1 MLKLNPKRLKRG
13 ERVEREVFFIF
24 NFSFYRKKAKER
36 KCFFPPLRHY
46 LSLPKNKGFQQQLF
60 CSFSLFRLLAM
71 QRTNYSSG
79 AKWED
84 IVGYSRAVRV
94 GNIIEV
100 TGTVAVDENSLLVGK
115 DDAYGQTKFIIQKIE
130 TVLKNAGASLKD
142 VVRTRMF
149 VTDISRWEEYGK
161 AHGEFFSV
169 IKPCTS
175 MIEVKG
181 LIAPEYL
188 IEIEATAILS

>member
-1 MLKLNPKRLKRG
+1 
-13 ERVEREVFFIF
+13 
-24 NFSFYRKKAKER
+24 
-36 KCFFPPLRHY
+36 
-46 LSLPKNKGFQQQLF
+46 
-60 CSFSLFRLLAM
+60 M

-84 IVGYSRAVRV
+84 IVGYSRAVRM

-100 TGTVAVDENSLLVGK
+100 TGTVSVDDNNQLVGGN
-115 DDAYGQTKFIIQKIE
+115 DAYEQTKFIIQKIE
-130 TVLKNAGASLKD
+130 KVLQRAGASLKD

-161 AHGEFFSV
+161 AHGEFFIS

-175 MIEVKG
+175 MIEIKG
-181 LIAPEYL
+181 LIDPSYL
-188 IEIEATAILS
+188 IEIEATAIVT

>member
-1 MLKLNPKRLKRG
+1 MITWLPAGKGKQNNLIM
-13 ERVEREVFFIF
+13 ERI
-24 NFSFYRKKAKER
+24 
-36 KCFFPPLRHY
+36 
-46 LSLPKNKGFQQQLF
+46 
-60 CSFSLFRLLAM
+60 
-71 QRTNYSSG
+71 NYSSG

-84 IVGYSRAVRV
+84 IVGYSRAVKM

-100 TGTVAVDENSLLVGK
+100 TGTVAVDENSNLVGGNN
-115 DDAYGQTKFIIQKIE
+115 AYEQTKFIIQKIDK
-130 TVLKNAGASLKD
+130 VLQRAGASLKD

-161 AHGEFFSV
+161 AHGEFFAT

-188 IEIEATAILS
+188 IEIEATAILSEP

>member
-1 MLKLNPKRLKRG
+1 MIL
-13 ERVEREVFFIF
+13 VT
-24 NFSFYRKKAKER
+24 
-36 KCFFPPLRHY
+36 
-46 LSLPKNKGFQQQLF
+46 LSLLF
-60 CSFSLFRLLAM
+60 LFNNPFFLLAM

-84 IVGYSRAVRV
+84 IVGYSRAVKV
-94 GNIIEV
+94 GNVIEV
-100 TGTVAVDENSLLVGK
+100 TGTVAVNDNSELVGGNN
-115 DDAYGQTKFIIQKIE
+115 AYEQTKFIIQKIE
-130 TVLKNAGASLKD
+130 RILQKAGASLKD

-161 AHGEFFSV
+161 AHGEFFKH

-188 IEIEATAILS
+188 IEIEATALLS